1 MSKVVII
8 LLVTMMLFS
17 CKKNQ
22 YLQEIANAETKVI
35 ETNQNIQ
42 ETKNAEAQVIEKK
55 ETEKSFSLNE
65 DSLDKVSK
73 EGLRIWKLIVN
84 QDFEGLSDFID
95 EEAGL
100 MISTEGIFNPNLDFT
115 ISKEEVAKINE
126 DNTIHDL
133 YFSAPGIF
141 FPYTNK
147 KVFDQFFSFKLSRV
161 SEIKTNAI
169 VERDYIYEDY
179 SIPILLSPFPKDSE
193 LVDVFIEPE
202 LEGSSDWYHI
212 FLVIRYVDEKA
223 FLYGLGIAYMD
234 F

>member
-22 YLQEIANAETKVI
+22 YLQEIANAETKVL

-84 QDFEGLSDFID
+84 QDFEGLSDCID
-95 EEAGL
+95 EEDGL
-100 MISTEGIFNPNLDFT
+100 MISTEAIFYPPLDFT
-115 ISKEEVAKINE
+115 ISKEEVSKINE
-126 DNTIHDL
+126 DNTIHNL
-133 YFSAPGIF
+133 YFSAPGEF

-147 KVFDQFFSFKLSRV
+147 KNIRSVFL
-161 SEIKTNAI
+161 I
-169 VERDYIYEDY
+169 
-179 SIPILLSPFPKDSE
+179 
-193 LVDVFIEPE
+193 
-202 LEGSSDWYHI
+202 
-212 FLVIRYVDEKA
+212 
-223 FLYGLGIAYMD
+223 
-234 F
+234 